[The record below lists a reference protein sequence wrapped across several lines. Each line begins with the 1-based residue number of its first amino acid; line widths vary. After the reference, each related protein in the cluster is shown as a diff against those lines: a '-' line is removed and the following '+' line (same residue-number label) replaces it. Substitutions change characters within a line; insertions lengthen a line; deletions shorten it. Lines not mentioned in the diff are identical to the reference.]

1 MRNSQD
7 DNPAVLFEVP
17 DFALC
22 LQLRQRLEGEWGA
35 RVVGRSE
42 SRFVSVPIA
51 SDDPRMELLLQE
63 VAEWAAEAGLREVR
77 FHAGERMSLVVAS
90 PGDV

>member
-1 MRNSQD
+1 VPDSQA
-7 DNPAVLFEVP
+7 NIPTVLFEVP

-22 LQLRQRLEGEWGA
+22 LQLRQRLQEEWGA

-42 SRFVSVPIA
+42 SRFVSVPLD
-51 SDDPRMELLLQE
+51 SDDPRMELLLQA
-63 VAEWAAEAGLREVR
+63 VAAWAAEVGLREVR